1 MEPDFQKL
9 TVGIAGLGL
18 MGGSFAKAYSAAG
31 HEVLAWNRSK
41 DILEMAMMNGVIS
54 GELNKETIGRCDL
67 VIIAL
72 YPQTTIDYLKEM
84 APYISKHTVVID
96 TCGVKRVVCEAC
108 FPIAKEYG
116 FRFVGGHPMAGT
128 QFSGYKYSRAS
139 MYKDAAMILVPDTF
153 DSIEFFDEVK
163 SLLAPCKFG
172 RTTITTAENHD
183 RMIAFSSQ
191 MAHVVSNAFIK
202 SPAAREHK
210 GYSAGSYRDMTR
222 VAWLNETMWTELFLD
237 NQDFLLQ
244 EIDILL
250 QSLTQYRE
258 ALADQDAP
266 RLQALLKEGRLIKE
280 EVDNIDYRSR

>member
-1 MEPDFQKL
+1 MESDFRKL

-163 SLLAPCKFG
+163 SLLVPCKFG

-244 EIDILL
+244 EIDVLL

-258 ALADQDAP
+258 ALAAQDAP

>member
-1 MEPDFQKL
+1 
-9 TVGIAGLGL
+9 
-18 MGGSFAKAYSAAG
+18 
-31 HEVLAWNRSK
+31 
-41 DILEMAMMNGVIS
+41 
-54 GELNKETIGRCDL
+54 
-67 VIIAL
+67 
-72 YPQTTIDYLKEM
+72 
-84 APYISKHTVVID
+84 
-96 TCGVKRVVCEAC
+96 
-108 FPIAKEYG
+108 
-116 FRFVGGHPMAGT
+116 
-128 QFSGYKYSRAS
+128 
-139 MYKDAAMILVPDTF
+139 MILVPDSF

-244 EIDILL
+244 EIDVLL